1 MVYVSSSCIK
11 NNNIAEVVQ
20 MFSINGITNIE
31 LSGGTDH
38 YDGIES
44 DLKMLKQ
51 RYKLTYACHAYF
63 PPPKVPFVV
72 NLAACNDAIY
82 RRSIAHYDECI
93 DFLKKI
99 ECSVLS
105 VHAGFLTEIG
115 TDEIGRKLKGIT
127 IYDESE
133 AYARFCYAYEKI
145 SKRCKEE
152 NIRLY
157 LENNVLSLDNYE
169 GFGRRNYFMMTDYR
183 SIMRMRE
190 RINFNLL
197 LDLGHL
203 YVSTHTLGF
212 DFEKECRQLK
222 EHVRWLHISE
232 NSGICDEHKPLQKNS
247 AIWKQLNQIK
257 HSNIDITLE
266 TVGKIED
273 ILRSKELVEE

>member
-11 NNNIAEVVQ
+11 KNNIAEVIQ
-20 MFSINGITNIE
+20 LFSQNGITNIE

-72 NLAACNDAIY
+72 NLAACNDEIY
-82 RRSIAHYDECI
+82 RNSIAHYDECI

-99 ECSVLS
+99 ECGVLS

-115 TDEIGRKLKGIT
+115 ADEIGRKLKGIT
-127 IYDESE
+127 IYDERE
-133 AYARFCYAYEKI
+133 AYDRFCYAYEKI
-145 SKRCKEE
+145 SKRCREE

-157 LENNVLSLDNYE
+157 LENNVLSLENHE
-169 GFGRRNYFMMTDYR
+169 GFGKHNYFMMTDYK

-203 YVSTHTLGF
+203 FVSAHTLGL
-212 DFEKECRQLK
+212 DFERECHQLK
-222 EHVRWLHISE
+222 EYVRWLHISE
-232 NSGICDEHKPLQKNS
+232 NAGIRDEHKPLQKGS
-247 AIWKQLNQIK
+247 AILKQFNQIK
-257 HSNIDITLE
+257 HENIDITLE
-266 TVGKIED
+266 TVGGIAD